1 MSPILPQL
9 VAEVH
14 RLAVDVRPLEPAEGL
29 VGCDGEHLHRVAR
42 VGVGLQV
49 LVRLSQVARLL
60 HYTSIASALNPGI
73 VRVWK
78 YKTTQCNCKTLHFL
92 PKKSE
97 ARGLELLDIF
107 NKLSV
112 FTLVLSFTLLRLMSR
127 RLSVMSVPVL
137 PVPGVLV
144 RTPRLGVTLLL
155 LLPGVRD
162 GVARGVGVE
171 PCKYGVVF

>member
-1 MSPILPQL
+1 M
-9 VAEVH
+9 
-14 RLAVDVRPLEPAEGL
+14 
-29 VGCDGEHLHRVAR
+29 
-42 VGVGLQV
+42 
-49 LVRLSQVARLL
+49 
-60 HYTSIASALNPGI
+60 
-73 VRVWK
+73 
-78 YKTTQCNCKTLHFL
+78 

-97 ARGLELLDIF
+97 ARGLALLDIF
-107 NKLSV
+107 NRLSV

-127 RLSVMSVPVL
+127 RLSVMSAPVL

-171 PCKYGVVF
+171 PYKYRVVF